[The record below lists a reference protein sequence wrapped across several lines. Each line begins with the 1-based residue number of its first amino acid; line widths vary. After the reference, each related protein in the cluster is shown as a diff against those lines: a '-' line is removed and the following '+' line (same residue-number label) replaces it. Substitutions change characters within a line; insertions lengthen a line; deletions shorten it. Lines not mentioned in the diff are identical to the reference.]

1 MLLYNSIYLSISISI
16 DLYIYISIYIY
27 TYIEQIM
34 MGTGS
39 TYKTSMLVVLVSATA
54 FFGDHFFNVTSMCYR
69 KYYI

>member
-1 MLLYNSIYLSISISI
+1 M
-16 DLYIYISIYIY
+16 YIYIYIYIYIYKY